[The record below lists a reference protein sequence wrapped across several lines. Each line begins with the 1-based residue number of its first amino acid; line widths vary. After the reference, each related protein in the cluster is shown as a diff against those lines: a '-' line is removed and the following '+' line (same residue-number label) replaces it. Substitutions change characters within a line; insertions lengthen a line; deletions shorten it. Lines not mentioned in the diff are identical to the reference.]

1 MPHKHPALI
10 RVGIVVA
17 AVFAIADCTHVA
29 DVLTD
34 AGTRLRRHGSQ
45 SSDTTQ
51 SSRGSTQAPAA
62 GGATKADTDAMN
74 AAFKAAQEECK
85 ASFAA
90 PELDPIRHK
99 IELYRASDNQEPL
112 PFEIASNDNFPTADE
127 RPVIVNW
134 GTLRDACLR
143 RTFSVPLPPSASQV
157 QTAMLKQ
164 VLAFA
169 HQVADD
175 ETELIICLHQQ
186 KLTYGEFG
194 RKRYEVVQAAAAF
207 QLAIAQVST
216 ANKDQQHTLEEL
228 LPAQQQFT
236 ETLDG
241 FSKYVRAVKA
251 RKPRTV
257 RMDGS
262 VQTTR

>member
-1 MPHKHPALI
+1 MPHIHQALI
-10 RVGIVVA
+10 RVGVLGA
-17 AVFAIADCTHVA
+17 AVFAMADCTHVA

-51 SSRGSTQAPAA
+51 SSGGATQAPT
-62 GGATKADTDAMN
+62 GMTKADIHAWG
-74 AAFKAAQEECK
+74 AAVKAAQDECK
-85 ASFAA
+85 ASFAT

-99 IELYRASDNQEPL
+99 IELYRSSDDQEPL
-112 PFEIASNDNFPTADE
+112 PFEIATNDNFPTADE
-127 RPVIVNW
+127 RPVIVSW
-134 GTLRDACLR
+134 GTLRDACMR
-143 RTFSVPLPPSASQV
+143 RIFGVPLPPSANQTE
-157 QTAMLKQ
+157 TAMIKQ
-164 VLAFA
+164 VLAFD

-207 QLAIAQVST
+207 ALALSQAS
-216 ANKDQQHTLEEL
+216 AGKDRQHRLEEL
-228 LPAQQQFT
+228 LPAQQQLT

-262 VQTTR
+262 QQTTR

>member
-1 MPHKHPALI
+1 MPHIHQALI
-10 RVGIVVA
+10 RVAVLGA
-17 AVFAIADCTHVA
+17 AVFVMADCTHVA

-45 SSDTTQ
+45 SSDTTPA
-51 SSRGSTQAPAA
+51 SGGATQAPA
-62 GGATKADTDAMN
+62 GVTKSDTDAMN
-74 AAFKAAQEECK
+74 AAYKAAGDECK
-85 ASFAA
+85 ASFTA

-99 IELYRASDNQEPL
+99 VELYRASDNQEPL
-112 PFEIASNDNFPTADE
+112 PFEIATNDNFPTADE
-127 RPVIVNW
+127 RPVIVSW

-143 RTFSVPLPPSASQV
+143 RMFAVPLPPSANQV
-157 QTAMLKQ
+157 QAAVFKQ
-164 VLAFA
+164 VQDFA

-194 RKRYEVVQAAAAF
+194 RKRYEVVRAAAAF
-207 QLAIAQVST
+207 QLAITQAS
-216 ANKDQQHTLEEL
+216 AGAKDQQHALEEL

-257 RMDGS
+257 RMDGGQ
-262 VQTTR
+262 QTTR